1 MNSKKK
7 TARVAGVLYL
17 IVVLTGIF
25 SLGYV
30 PSKLIV
36 WESPSTTFQNITAS
50 ETLFRLGIFA
60 SIICYITFLILPLF
74 LYKLLH
80 EIHKSYAITMVL
92 LATISVPISLINL
105 ANKFAILTLIGK
117 TDYISIMQPAE
128 IQEQVMLH
136 LYYYSHGVQIVSLFW
151 GLWLLP
157 FGYLVFKSGQLPKI
171 LGVFLMVGC
180 AGYLINFTGKFLS
193 AVYLE
198 SGISKFIA
206 MPATIG
212 EIGICLWLL
221 ILGIKEKKLPE

>member
-1 MNSKKK
+1 MDSKKK
-7 TARVAGVLYL
+7 TARVAGMLYL

-30 PSKLIV
+30 PAKLIV
-36 WESPSTTFQNITAS
+36 WNDPSTTFQNIIAS

-74 LYKLLH
+74 LYRLLQ
-80 EIHKSYAITMVL
+80 EIHKPYAIAMVL
-92 LATISVPISLINL
+92 FAAISVPISLINL
-105 ANKFAILTLIGK
+105 TNKFAVLTLIGK
-117 TDYISIMQPAE
+117 PDYISVLKTEQL
-128 IQEQVMLH
+128 QEQVMLH
-136 LYYYSHGVQIVSLFW
+136 LNYYNNGIQIVSLFW

-157 FGYLVFKSGQLPKI
+157 FGYLVFKSGQLPKV
-171 LGVFLMVGC
+171 LGVFLMAGC

-193 AVYLE
+193 TAYLE

-206 MPATIG
+206 IPATVG

-221 ILGIKEKKLPE
+221 IIGIKEKKLPD